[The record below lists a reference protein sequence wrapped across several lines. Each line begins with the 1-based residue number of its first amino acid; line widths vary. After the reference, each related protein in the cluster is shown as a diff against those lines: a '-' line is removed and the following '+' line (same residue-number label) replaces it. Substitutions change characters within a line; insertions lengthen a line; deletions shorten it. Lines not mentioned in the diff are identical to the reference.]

1 MKNYQEFNES
11 AADAVAAFKATM
23 PKGIFH
29 DTTKKPKP
37 PSKEEIAQKA
47 KNFAANRNNNVGQ
60 MDHSKRND

>member
-11 AADAVAAFKATM
+11 AADAVAAFKASM
-23 PKGIFH
+23 PKGTFH

-37 PSKEEIAQKA
+37 PSKEEMAQKA
-47 KNFAANRNNNVGQ
+47 KNRAGNKNNNIGQ

>member
-11 AADAVAAFKATM
+11 AADVVAAFKASM

-29 DTTKKPKP
+29 DTTKKPTP
-37 PSKEEIAQKA
+37 PTKAEIAQKA